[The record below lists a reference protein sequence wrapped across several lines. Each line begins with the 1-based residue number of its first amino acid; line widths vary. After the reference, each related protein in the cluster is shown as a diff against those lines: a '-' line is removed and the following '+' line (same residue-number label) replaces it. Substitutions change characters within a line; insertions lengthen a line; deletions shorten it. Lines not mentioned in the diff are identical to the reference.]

1 VLNPSGEIVTLLTSF
16 GESVHAVVIGASG
29 AIGGALVDQLATCAN
44 VHSILACSRAPKG
57 HDSGKV
63 KPRPIDILDEG
74 SIETAL
80 AGLESIDLAIVATGR
95 LQAPGGMQP
104 EKSWRALDKAM
115 LMESFAVNAV
125 GPALVAKS
133 VLPRLP
139 RSGKA
144 VFAALSARVGS
155 ISDNRLGGW
164 YAYRSSKAALNQLI
178 RTFSIEL
185 ARQRKDAICVGLHP
199 GTVDSSLSRP
209 FQMGVEPDRLFAPRF
224 AAERLLAVIDA
235 LEATQSGQLIA
246 WDGSTIAP

>member
-1 VLNPSGEIVTLLTSF
+1 MLNPFGEIVTSLTSF

-29 AIGGALVDQLATCAN
+29 GIGGALVDHLAACAN
-44 VHSILACSRAPKG
+44 VDSILACSRAPLR
-57 HDSGKV
+57 HDSDKV
-63 KPRPIDILDEG
+63 EPRPIDILDER

-80 AGLESIDLAIVATGR
+80 AGLDRIDLAIVATGR
-95 LQAPGGMQP
+95 LHAPGGMQP
-104 EKSWRALDKAM
+104 EKSWRALDKDT
-115 LMESFAVNAV
+115 LIESFAVNAV

-164 YAYRSSKAALNQLI
+164 YGYRASKAALNQLI

-199 GTVDSSLSRP
+199 GTVDSALSRP
-209 FQMGVEPDRLFAPRF
+209 FQAGVDPDRLFTTGF

-235 LEATQSGQLIA
+235 LEASRSGQLIA